1 MTDGERHGQNCQS
14 ECERDPE
21 QTDAD
26 IRKSCRKD
34 GAATAT
40 EDEPERADEF
50 GAELVCHFHSSF
62 SPVIPVCGSQ

>member
-1 MTDGERHGQNCQS
+1 MTDREGHGQNCQS

-40 EDEPERADEF
+40 QDEPERADEF
-50 GAELVCHFHSSF
+50 GAELVGIFILVF
-62 SPVIPVCGSQ
+62 LP